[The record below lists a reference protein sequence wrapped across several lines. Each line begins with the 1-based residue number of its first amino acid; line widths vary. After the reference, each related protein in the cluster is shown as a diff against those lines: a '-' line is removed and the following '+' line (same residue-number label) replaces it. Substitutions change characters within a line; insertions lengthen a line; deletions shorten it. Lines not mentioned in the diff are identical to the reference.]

1 MVCNPCNNFLD
12 IFLLMSQDRF
22 LCARR
27 HLIII
32 LATFWQN
39 ASKIPVIQ
47 PFKCSIK
54 DCSRQWKIV
63 SSISSFMSGLQKSVC
78 TSVARIPTVST
89 GDATA
94 HRDTFTIL
102 LLENVSTP
110 KVSESTGHLSLRT
123 RNMTLL
129 CAGFIRECGI
139 WEFPKNGVRKQFSRI
154 PVKWLLHL
162 N

>member
-1 MVCNPCNNFLD
+1 
-12 IFLLMSQDRF
+12 MS
-22 LCARR
+22 A
-27 HLIII
+27 
-32 LATFWQN
+32 
-39 ASKIPVIQ
+39 
-47 PFKCSIK
+47 
-54 DCSRQWKIV
+54 
-63 SSISSFMSGLQKSVC
+63 LQKSVC

-139 WEFPKNGVRKQFSRI
+139 WEFPKNVVRKQFSRI
-154 PVKWLLHL
+154 PVK
-162 N
+162 